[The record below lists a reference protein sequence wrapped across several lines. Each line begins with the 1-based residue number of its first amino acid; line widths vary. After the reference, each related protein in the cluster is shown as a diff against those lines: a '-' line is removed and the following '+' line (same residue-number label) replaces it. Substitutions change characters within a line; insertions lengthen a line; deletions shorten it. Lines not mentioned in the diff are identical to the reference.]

1 MKRWRLA
8 LALLAAAAA
17 AAPVVPSGAAEP
29 VRYRFSFPAPADRW
43 MQVDATFTGL
53 ETAPFELRMS
63 RSSPGRYGPHDF
75 AKDVYDVH
83 AYAPDGRELRT
94 ERPDDSGW
102 RVPAHEGSVTMKYK
116 VRGDRLDGTYLAID
130 SSHAHINMPAA
141 IMWGRGLDDRPAA
154 LTFDPPD
161 GAPWQVATQ
170 LFGAYGDGSPSDPRK
185 PVPDP
190 RTPVPDVYELTAPNL
205 QYLMDSPVE
214 LGPLTIETFTVG
226 PRAFRLAVHH
236 TGTANEVKAVVG
248 DVAKIVQQQGAIYG
262 EFPSFET
269 GAYTFLVDYLPRA
282 SYDAMEH
289 RNSTVITAPGSITTS
304 RIDLLDAVA
313 HEFFHAWN
321 VERIRP
327 RSLEPFDLDRA
338 NASAELWLAEGFTQY
353 YGPLVLQRAGIVD
366 LRYTAGVFTSL
377 LDTIGAARGRLTRSA
392 EEISRM
398 AVVTDSGGADR
409 SSGIGDVS
417 YYHLGAAIALALD
430 LSIRQR
436 SNGQSSLDD
445 FMEEMWSRYG
455 KPGGARQG
463 YVDRPYTMADVEA
476 TLAVITD
483 ERFARDFFDRYVE
496 GRELADYRQLLTP
509 AGFLVRRVQ
518 GGSLEVVAVESAG
531 GTLSGAQRA
540 FRDSWLGAK

>member
-1 MKRWRLA
+1 VKRRLVA
-8 LALLAAAAA
+8 LAFVAAAVA
-17 AAPVVPSGAAEP
+17 AAPVVPSRAAGP
-29 VRYRFSFPAPADRW
+29 VKYRFSFPAPADRW
-43 MQVDATFTGL
+43 MQVDATFAEL
-53 ETAPFELRMS
+53 PTAPLELRMS
-63 RSSPGRYGPHDF
+63 RSSPGRYGQHDF
-75 AKDVYDVH
+75 AKEVYDVR

-102 RVPAHEGSVTMKYK
+102 RVPAHGGSVTLKYK

-170 LFGAYGDGSPSDPRK
+170 LFGDWPPHDPGR
-185 PVPDP
+185 
-190 RTPVPDVYELTAPNL
+190 PVPDVYEFTAPNL

-214 LGPLTIETFTVG
+214 LGPLTVETFSVG
-226 PRAFRLAVHH
+226 ARTFRLAVHH
-236 TGTANEVKAVVG
+236 TGTANEVQAVVG

-262 EFPSFET
+262 EFPPFET
-269 GAYTFLVDYLPRA
+269 GAYTFLVDYLPQA
-282 SYDAMEH
+282 NFDAMEH
-289 RNSTVITAPGSITTS
+289 RNSTVITAPGSIS
-304 RIDLLDAVA
+304 RSRVDLLDSVA
-313 HEFFHAWN
+313 HEFFHTWN

-327 RSLEPFDLDRA
+327 RSLEPFDLDRT
-338 NASAELWLAEGFTQY
+338 NASSELWLAEGFTQY

-398 AVVTDSGGADR
+398 AVVTDGGGADR

-417 YYHLGAAIALALD
+417 YYHLGAAIALSLD
-430 LSIRQR
+430 LSLRQR
-436 SNGQSSLDD
+436 SNGRLSLDD
-445 FMEEMWSRYG
+445 FMQEMWRRYG

-463 YVDRPYTMADVEA
+463 YVDRPYTMEDAEA
-476 TLAVITD
+476 TLAAITD
-483 ERFARDFFDRYVE
+483 TRFARDFFDRYIE
-496 GRELADYRQLLTP
+496 GRELADYGQLLAP
-509 AGFLVRRVQ
+509 AGFLARHAPR
-518 GGSLEVVAVESAG
+518 GNLEIVAIEAAG
-531 GTLSGAQRA
+531 GTLTAAQRT